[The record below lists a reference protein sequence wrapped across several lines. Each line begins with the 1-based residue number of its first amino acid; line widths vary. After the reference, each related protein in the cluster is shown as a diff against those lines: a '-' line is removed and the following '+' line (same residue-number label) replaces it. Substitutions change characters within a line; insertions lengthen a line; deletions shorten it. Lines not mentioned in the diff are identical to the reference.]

1 MSKEAIVI
9 TLGLLTALAQFSGF
23 PQIIKDYFYIV
34 AGVAVAAI
42 VFVIRQEHIW
52 KEREGSGEHRAN
64 TFVEG
69 GVRAPGT
76 RV

>member
-23 PQIIKDYFYIV
+23 PQIVKDYFYII
-34 AGVAVAAI
+34 AGVAIAAV
-42 VFVIRQEHIW
+42 VFIIRQEHIW
-52 KEREGSGEHRAN
+52 KEREESPEHRAN
-64 TFVEG
+64 TYVEG
-69 GVRAPGT
+69 GVRTPTT